1 VKGYASA
8 LAESASLGYNSPN
21 RSFTQPMGLPTV
33 LIPSPRLY
41 PWGLLATVP
50 LTLLGGAVAAASTL
64 ELNVLPR
71 DSLPAA
77 CPPVVIAHET
87 ARPYFEGGYTIDG
100 MVKLRDIATDIRLVG
115 SDDFSATWV
124 ATLKPDYA
132 ECHGS
137 AGISVLDGEPYGGH
151 SYLRLQFAAGQVTAI
166 LDMTGWSDANGFT
179 AVILYQ
185 GLREGNPR
193 WTWGGTD

>member
-1 VKGYASA
+1 
-8 LAESASLGYNSPN
+8 
-21 RSFTQPMGLPTV
+21 MDLPT
-33 LIPSPRLY
+33 LLTPFPRLY
-41 PWGLLATVP
+41 PWGLLASLP
-50 LTLLGGAVAAASTL
+50 LTLLGNAMAAASTL

-71 DSLPAA
+71 NSAPEA
-77 CPPVVIAHET
+77 CPTVVIAHET

-100 MVKLRDIATDIRLVG
+100 MVKLGDIATDIRLVG

-124 ATLKPDYA
+124 GTLKPDYA
-132 ECHGS
+132 ECHGT

-151 SYLRLQFAAGQVTAI
+151 AYLRLQFVEGQVTAI

-179 AVILYQ
+179 AAILYQ
-185 GLREGNPR
+185 GIREGNPR

>member
-1 VKGYASA
+1 
-8 LAESASLGYNSPN
+8 
-21 RSFTQPMGLPTV
+21 
-33 LIPSPRLY
+33 
-41 PWGLLATVP
+41 
-50 LTLLGGAVAAASTL
+50 
-64 ELNVLPR
+64 
-71 DSLPAA
+71 
-77 CPPVVIAHET
+77 
-87 ARPYFEGGYTIDG
+87 